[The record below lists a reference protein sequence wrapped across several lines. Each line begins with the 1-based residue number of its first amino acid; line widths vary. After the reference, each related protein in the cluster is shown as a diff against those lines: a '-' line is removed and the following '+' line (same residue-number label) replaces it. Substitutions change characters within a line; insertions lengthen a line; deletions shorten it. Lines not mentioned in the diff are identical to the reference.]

1 MSKSSRTRSETLG
14 EESSPRKTKILMGRA
29 MLALGPKRKNKKLE
43 LLCQLA
49 AAHQTNFHF
58 PCRAHLPEAGCLKI
72 FISMVRT
79 RNNRGGGEEAGGGS
93 SNKESSSSLKPASL
107 SSRLATGAAAKK
119 KGRKRQLGEGSS
131 REEEEMGLV
140 DDQFCTWTNLNSCFQ
155 ELTHSAAL
163 SPVAGPSSGTSTA
176 QRGESRAAVAPESH
190 DRSSV
195 PPGGQDQ
202 SMEQQGGNHVW
213 GHVAH
218 QRQDPAEQGY
228 LAPPINYNNN
238 NYPDEQEEQALSE
251 PCSSASGGQ
260 GSAIESHHGEEG
272 GQEVGIFSFH

>member
-140 DDQFCTWTNLNSCFQ
+140 DDQFCTWTNLNSCFRN
-155 ELTHSAAL
+155 LL
-163 SPVAGPSSGTSTA
+163 I
-176 QRGESRAAVAPESH
+176 
-190 DRSSV
+190 V
-195 PPGGQDQ
+195 PP
-202 SMEQQGGNHVW
+202 
-213 GHVAH
+213 
-218 QRQDPAEQGY
+218 
-228 LAPPINYNNN
+228 
-238 NYPDEQEEQALSE
+238 
-251 PCSSASGGQ
+251 
-260 GSAIESHHGEEG
+260 
-272 GQEVGIFSFH
+272 

>member
-29 MLALGPKRKNKKLE
+29 MLVLGPKRKNKKLE
-43 LLCQLA
+43 LLRKLA
-49 AAHQTNFHF
+49 GHQTNFHF

-140 DDQFCTWTNLNSCFQ
+140 DDQFCTWTNLNYCFRN
-155 ELTHSAAL
+155 LL
-163 SPVAGPSSGTSTA
+163 I
-176 QRGESRAAVAPESH
+176 
-190 DRSSV
+190 V
-195 PPGGQDQ
+195 PP
-202 SMEQQGGNHVW
+202 
-213 GHVAH
+213 
-218 QRQDPAEQGY
+218 
-228 LAPPINYNNN
+228 
-238 NYPDEQEEQALSE
+238 
-251 PCSSASGGQ
+251 
-260 GSAIESHHGEEG
+260 
-272 GQEVGIFSFH
+272 

>member
-1 MSKSSRTRSETLG
+1 M
-14 EESSPRKTKILMGRA
+14 
-29 MLALGPKRKNKKLE
+29 
-43 LLCQLA
+43 
-49 AAHQTNFHF
+49 
-58 PCRAHLPEAGCLKI
+58 
-72 FISMVRT
+72 
-79 RNNRGGGEEAGGGS
+79 
-93 SNKESSSSLKPASL
+93 
-107 SSRLATGAAAKK
+107 
-119 KGRKRQLGEGSS
+119 
-131 REEEEMGLV
+131 
-140 DDQFCTWTNLNSCFQ
+140 FQ

-176 QRGESRAAVAPESH
+176 QRGESRGAVAPESH

-202 SMEQQGGNHVW
+202 SMEQQSGNHVW

-218 QRQDPAEQGY
+218 QRPDPAEQGY
-228 LAPPINYNNN
+228 LAPPINYNNNN

-272 GQEVGIFSFH
+272 GQEVGVCSVHQEIQHIFQVADLVVYRETGSHLSEADSKVQYLGGVK